1 MVEITG
7 WTVVPLQVSN
17 PNVRGFDVRFR
28 LPGSESEMVLEVR
41 VLEGKV
47 VSFQDYLAIHG
58 RGPVEVTPE
67 VAELTNSVLMR
78 PYFPV
83 SNLYRLVND
92 DLGLQADFM
101 TDIHGVKSYASLISR
116 CHTIDLWGFKLMVA
130 DLSNI
135 IKSKK
140 VANREKD
147 RAVIPVLESTLKLKE
162 PKPKYAKAK
171 PKTKSSPRTKKRM
184 YAGNG

>member
-1 MVEITG
+1 MNAT
-7 WTVVPLQVSN
+7 PLLKILLSALN
-17 PNVRGFDVRFR
+17 
-28 LPGSESEMVLEVR
+28 ESKLEVIMI
-41 VLEGKV
+41 GNAGA
-47 VSFQDYLAIHG
+47 AILG
-58 RGPVEVTPE
+58 APITTLDFDFLFRKTDTNLKKLKN

-101 TDIHGVKSYASLISR
+101 TDVHGIKSYASLRFRS
-116 CHTIDLWGFKLMVA
+116 HELDLWGFKLMVA
-130 DLSNI
+130 DLSDI

-171 PKTKSSPRTKKRM
+171 TKTKSSPRAKKRK
-184 YAGNG
+184 